1 MSSNDLL
8 SYSIMQGGNKVGPI
22 SPVRLPVPSA
32 LPSSTKI
39 VLPPIDSLKRLTE
52 HNLNTLNTSYGGY
65 TYSKGEVS
73 PRSTR
78 DSLSPPN
85 SVKLQSPAAETRNV
99 AGAADVS
106 AGAAAIAAL
115 VAAAANAS
123 ATVMPSPTTTVK
135 VTTPTLSKSSVTSI
149 PITPAASPIPIEESH
164 KRRQR
169 LGPSCDSC
177 RTRKVKCNAEIS
189 ILAPHYAAY
198 DLTEFN
204 LSPAQIESLHSDHS
218 VVLPASDPSDAP
230 WMLTVSHTKL
240 IKFRACKSCACKD
253 LECKFSKGFTKEDIL
268 VNKKSL
274 KTRSDKQKVGKPVI
288 DSSRKSSCFNC
299 RKRKIKCSMNDH
311 SEKCESCSKRNSSCS
326 FI

>member
-106 AGAAAIAAL
+106 A
-115 VAAAANAS
+115 
-123 ATVMPSPTTTVK
+123 
-135 VTTPTLSKSSVTSI
+135 VTSI